1 MSNEETNQS
10 SAEAIGRKAAS
21 LEVNGVLVA
30 KGRVC
35 FYPNPDRG
43 KFWPDEPLRLETPL
57 AQGTLALTGSS
68 MRIRVQDLH
77 QCSEDPSHWN
87 FVIARHD

>member
-10 SAEAIGRKAAS
+10 SAEVIVGKAAR
-21 LEVNGVLVA
+21 LDVNGVPVA
-30 KGRVC
+30 TGRVC
-35 FYPNPDRG
+35 FYANPDRG
-43 KFWPDEPLRLETPL
+43 TFWPDDPVRLERPL
-57 AQGTLALTGSS
+57 TQGTLALVGTS

-87 FVIARHD
+87 FMIAAHR